1 MPTKLTKSNKE
12 RSALPIFRWRSLK
25 STIEYLGKW
34 QKLVDCEGKGN
45 EKTQNEQISNEI
57 FVFPL
62 NFFLFLIEKP
72 PKIWYCRNLGVYL
85 QEKEVIWT

>member
-1 MPTKLTKSNKE
+1 MEEPQKYNKNTSANGKSWLIAK
-12 RSALPIFRWRSLK
+12 A
-25 STIEYLGKW
+25 
-34 QKLVDCEGKGN
+34 KGMK
-45 EKTQNEQISNEI
+45 KTQNEQISNEI

-62 NFFLFLIEKP
+62 NFFLFLKEKP

>member
-1 MPTKLTKSNKE
+1 MEEP
-12 RSALPIFRWRSLK
+12 
-25 STIEYLGKW
+25 
-34 QKLVDCEGKGN
+34 QKYNRIPRQMAKAGRLQKAKGMK
-45 EKTQNEQISNEI
+45 KTQNEQISNEI

-62 NFFLFLIEKP
+62 NFFLFLKEKP

>member
-1 MPTKLTKSNKE
+1 MK
-12 RSALPIFRWRSLK
+12 
-25 STIEYLGKW
+25 
-34 QKLVDCEGKGN
+34 
-45 EKTQNEQISNEI
+45 KTQNEQISNEI

-62 NFFLFLIEKP
+62 IFFLFLKEKP